1 MIPENWPLLL
11 PVAVLASG
19 VVLSLL
25 FGLRKSEG
33 SGLAVSAGACIM
45 AAILA
50 FFISGTGDAGPSFRV
65 DAFSRF
71 FLVLCSLAA
80 AFVLVQAARSS
91 EITSIRFPEF
101 AALLLTTA
109 TGIAFAASAR
119 DLLSAYLAMETVSLP
134 SYVITGFRRGHP
146 ASHEAALKYVIV
158 GGVASAVMVFGM
170 SILYGLTGTLDYAG
184 VAAALGGPGPSAPT
198 AGIPA
203 GFAAVLCTTLI
214 LAGFLFK
221 IAAVPFHMWCPD
233 VYEGAPLPFTAYLSV
248 APKAAGFA
256 LILRFLMEA
265 LPAAGG
271 FPRGSVA
278 LLIGIISAVTMT
290 VGNLTAIHQ
299 TRLKRLLA
307 YSSIAHAGYLLMGV
321 CTMNRDGTEAV
332 ILYLGVY
339 LCMNLGAFAAVQ
351 AVSER
356 RGSDALT
363 AFRGLGSED
372 PLTAVL
378 LTVYLFSL
386 AGLPPLAGF
395 IGKFYLFA
403 ALLRNGGTGTAVL
416 AVIGILNSVVALFY
430 YARIVAEMFMRNSES
445 AAPPPKAKTGVTP
458 LLIITALPLLVFGV
472 YWEPLRQ
479 WAEAAAVAL
488 K

>member
-1 MIPENWPLLL
+1 MIPGNWHLLL
-11 PVAVLASG
+11 PVAALASG
-19 VVLSLL
+19 AVLSLVS
-25 FGLRKSEG
+25 GLRKSAG
-33 SGLAVSAGACIM
+33 RGLAVSTGACIL

-50 FFISGTGDAGPSFRV
+50 LCISGAGDAGPCFRV

-71 FLVLCSLAA
+71 FLVLGALSA
-80 AFVLVQAARSS
+80 AFALVQAARSS
-91 EITSIRFPEF
+91 EITPFRFPEF
-101 AALLLTTA
+101 SALLLTAA
-109 TGIAFAASAR
+109 TGIALAASAKN
-119 DLLSAYLAMETVSLP
+119 LLSAYLAMETVSLP
-134 SYVITGFRRGHP
+134 SYVIAGFRRRHP

-170 SILYGLTGTLDYAG
+170 SLLYGLTGTLDYAG
-184 VAAALGGPGPSAPT
+184 VAAALGGPGSAPA

-214 LAGFLFK
+214 LAGFFFK

-233 VYEGAPLPFTAYLSV
+233 VYEGAPLPFTAFLSV

-265 LPAAGG
+265 LPASGG

-278 LLIGIISAVTMT
+278 LLIGVISAVTMT
-290 VGNLTAIHQ
+290 AGNLSAIHQ

-321 CTMNRDGTEAV
+321 CLINRDGTGSAL
-332 ILYLGVY
+332 LYLGIY
-339 LCMNLGAFAAVQ
+339 PFMNLGAFAAVQ

-356 RGSDALT
+356 RGSDALS
-363 AFRGLGSED
+363 AFRGLGTED

-378 LTVYLFSL
+378 LTVCLFSL

-403 ALLRNGGTGTAVL
+403 SLLRYGGTGTAAL
-416 AVIGILNSVVALFY
+416 AVVGILNSVVALFY
-430 YARIVAEMFMRNSES
+430 YARIVAEMFMRSPES
-445 AAPPPKAKTGVTP
+445 PVPPPKVKTGMTP
-458 LLIITALPLLVFGV
+458 LLLITALPLLVFGV
-472 YWEPLRQ
+472 YWEPLRR
-479 WAEAAAVAL
+479 WAEAAAAAL